1 MNYFEK
7 AVEKLISYGV
17 ELNEDDELK
26 IRLSINSLKGEIV
39 NYCNL
44 SEYPENVIGL
54 DNILVQL
61 LVANFLKIKI
71 GALDSIDASRSPINK
86 ENIESM
92 SIGDFSITYGSKNT
106 VQIDNKTFIEDEISR
121 IYNNLNKYRRI
132 TF

>member
-7 AVEKLISYGV
+7 AVEKLISYGI
-17 ELNEDDELK
+17 ELDEDDELK

-44 SEYPENVIGL
+44 CEYPENVIGL
-54 DNILVQL
+54 DNILIDL
-61 LVANFLKIKI
+61 LVANFLKMKMGTINN
-71 GALDSIDASRSPINK
+71 IDASIETLNK
-86 ENIESM
+86 GDIKSLN
-92 SIGDFSITYGSKNT
+92 IGDFSVTYGSENT
-106 VQIDNKTFIEDEISR
+106 IQTDNKAFITDEISR